1 MASTP
6 PPAPSSSDL
15 TPLARAVANSRAA
28 VAKAKAATEQQ
39 RIVAVKEGLEKER
52 LEETMGKKKA
62 KAEEKPK
69 KKWSM
74 RRIQSKVAKWGA
86 RLTGKHK

>member
-52 LEETMGKKKA
+52 LKETRGKKKA

-69 KKWSM
+69 NLTKAKNPASRTSQDPYQM
-74 RRIQSKVAKWGA
+74 RQKQR
-86 RLTGKHK
+86 